1 MQGYEPLPGVF
12 DEAFEGP
19 DVPRAHYED
28 LLKAVAEAGPQ
39 ALAADVERSLRR
51 EEVTF
56 GASDDGLLALD
67 PVPRLLTAGEWSTIE
82 AAIRQRARALEHFAA
97 DVYFERE
104 IVAAGVLP
112 ERVIEGSEHHEPA
125 MRRAFEPPMWVSVVG
140 FDLVRGPD
148 GRFQV
153 LEDQV
158 RMPSGLSYAVAARE
172 QLGDLPALSGDPA
185 PVDGAFERL
194 GAALRAAAPPAADE
208 PTIVLLST
216 GSAAAGWYEHV
227 RVGRELGIHVVT
239 LADLERRGGEVVRRE
254 GDRAERVDVVYL
266 RTNEDRFTEAEG
278 GLTAIGELLLEP
290 CVAGRV
296 ACVNA
301 PGSGIADDKLVHAY
315 VEEMIRFYL
324 GEDPLLDSVRTY
336 DLGIDSQR
344 EAALEA
350 PEDMVFKPRGKMG
363 GEGVVVWSGADGDAR
378 ADVVAALRR
387 APERMIAQQ
396 RVELSAHPTVISDGL
411 EPRRIDLRP
420 YLIRSPDGD
429 WALPG
434 GLSRVALERGS
445 LIVNSGQGGGV
456 KDTWVPWT

>member
-1 MQGYEPLPGVF
+1 M
-12 DEAFEGP
+12 
-19 DVPRAHYED
+19 
-28 LLKAVAEAGPQ
+28 
-39 ALAADVERSLRR
+39 
-51 EEVTF
+51 
-56 GASDDGLLALD
+56 
-67 PVPRLLTAGEWSTIE
+67 
-82 AAIRQRARALEHFAA
+82 
-97 DVYFERE
+97 
-104 IVAAGVLP
+104 
-112 ERVIEGSEHHEPA
+112 
-125 MRRAFEPPMWVSVVG
+125 
-140 FDLVRGPD
+140 
-148 GRFQV
+148 
-153 LEDQV
+153 
-158 RMPSGLSYAVAARE
+158 
-172 QLGDLPALSGDPA
+172 
-185 PVDGAFERL
+185 
-194 GAALRAAAPPAADE
+194 
-208 PTIVLLST
+208 
-216 GSAAAGWYEHV
+216 
-227 RVGRELGIHVVT
+227 T
-239 LADLERRGGEVVRRE
+239 LADLERRGDEVVRRE

-266 RTNEDRFTEAEG
+266 RTDEDRFTAAEG

-324 GEDPLLDSVRTY
+324 GEDPLLDSVQTY
-336 DLGIDSQR
+336 DLGIDSQH
-344 EAALEA
+344 ESALEA
-350 PEDMVFKPRGKMG
+350 PEEMVFKPRGKMG
-363 GEGVVVWSGADGDAR
+363 GEGVVVWSGADDDTR

-396 RVELSAHPTVISDGL
+396 RVELSTHPTVISDRL

>member
-1 MQGYEPLPGVF
+1 MRGYEPLPGVY

-19 DVPRAHYED
+19 DVPRAHYVD
-28 LLKAVAEAGPQ
+28 LLTAIAEAGPKELG
-39 ALAADVERSLRR
+39 AEVGRSLRR

-67 PVPRLLTAGEWSTIE
+67 PVPRLLTADEWSTIE
-82 AAIRQRARALEHFAA
+82 AGIRQRARALERFAA

-104 IVAAGVLP
+104 IVAAGLVP
-112 ERVIEGSEHHEPA
+112 ERVIENSEHHEPA
-125 MRRAFEPPMWVSVVG
+125 MRRAFEPPIWVSVVG

-148 GRFQV
+148 GRFRV

-172 QLGDLPALSGDPA
+172 LLADLTALGGDPA
-185 PVDGAFERL
+185 AVDGAFERL
-194 GAALRAAAPPAADE
+194 GAALRAAAPPGADDQ
-208 PTIVLLST
+208 TIVLLST

-239 LADLERRGGEVVRRE
+239 LADLERRGEKVVLRE
-254 GDRAERVDVVYL
+254 GDRTDRVDVVYL
-266 RTNEDRFTEAEG
+266 RTDEDRFTAADG
-278 GLTAIGELLLEP
+278 GLTAVGELLLEP

-324 GEDPLLDSVRTY
+324 GEDPLLDSVRTH
-336 DLGIDSQR
+336 DLGVDSQR
-344 EAALEA
+344 ESALEA

-363 GEGVVVWSGADGDAR
+363 GEGVVVWSGADEGTR
-378 ADVVAALRR
+378 ADVVAALRK

-396 RVELSAHPTVISDGL
+396 RVELSTHPTLISGSL